1 MLAGVG
7 LTRGRKKARTDAVA
21 ALVVL
26 QSWLESQSRG
36 ERPRAL
42 DG

>member
-1 MLAGVG
+1 M
-7 LTRGRKKARTDAVA
+7 TRGRKKARADAVA
-21 ALVVL
+21 AQVVL

-36 ERPRAL
+36 ERPGAL